1 MSKHNQSVN
10 LSCSAKDLLLFSQEI
25 FRDFEWRVL
34 SVTSDGIS
42 AKEEAPQFT
51 SFTWPAR
58 IDLTVTALPD
68 KETASRIDL
77 AGSIA
82 GLGPIQ
88 KNHLKGQMGRFLN
101 ALSLKVDTGN
111 QPADETH
118 PASEGLADE
127 LARLAEL
134 RGQGIIDDDEFQA
147 AKKKLLD

>member
-1 MSKHNQSVN
+1 MSKHNQSAD

-42 AKEEAPQFT
+42 AKEETPKLT
-51 SFTWPAR
+51 SFTGAAR
-58 IDLTVTALPD
+58 IDVAVTALPD

-77 AGSIA
+77 AGSILGA
-82 GLGPIQ
+82 GPIQ

-101 ALSLKVDTGN
+101 ALSLKVDAGN
-111 QPADETH
+111 ESPDEIH
-118 PASEGLADE
+118 LAGEGLADE

-134 RGQGIIDDDEFQA
+134 RDQAIIDDDEFRA